1 MAKGF
6 KAALRVTSATCDD
19 NPRTSPS
26 TINIMQSIGV
36 VHFMQDMALGTCGK
50 GYSVLYD
57 IHWRVTL
64 YRISEAQDLVLCAI
78 GRLAKRG

>member
-1 MAKGF
+1 MAKVSR
-6 KAALRVTSATCDD
+6 AALRVTSAVCDD

-57 IHWRVTL
+57 IHGRVTL
-64 YRISEAQDLVLCAI
+64 CHVSEVQDLALC
-78 GRLAKRG
+78 LAKRG